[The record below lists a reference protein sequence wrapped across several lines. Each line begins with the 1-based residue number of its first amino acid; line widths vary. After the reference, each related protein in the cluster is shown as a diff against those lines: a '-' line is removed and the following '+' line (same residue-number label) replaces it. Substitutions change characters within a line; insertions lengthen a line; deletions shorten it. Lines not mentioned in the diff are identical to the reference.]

1 MFIADRRR
9 DLLHATVTELSQ
21 SAWAKGFF
29 GPNTMPEAVDM
40 VNLGFLSA
48 AEQELIL
55 EVLQRDEE
63 LRQAEEQ
70 RVRKLKAELLDVKRK
85 GAKRGSGRYSQR
97 SCGRCQEPLS
107 RLTLFSSQCKMCNHH
122 VCRNCRTVLPE
133 GSWLCSVCAKELDL
147 KKMTGDW
154 FYDQRVNRFSTTP
167 GHVLVRVSLKKRP
180 QPKKRETTGE
190 LLLRS
195 TEINSDPPIPVP
207 RTMQKSQTENNKGHS
222 SENSGSIASRAS
234 SESKDSW
241 SKPTHSDTESAENAS
256 VISSKTETDSGRVTP
271 EQPRIESCSV
281 QSSRAGSSVSSMT
294 VPVKAAF
301 VSADAN
307 TEVNTEANT
316 APEVKPV
323 NPSPVLDVDRLF
335 KKSIKR
341 DPRAAE
347 YVSTLD
353 LRDGPNTSE
362 AAMLN
367 RSRSVPGLDVQLEDG
382 EEEEEEDIDSL
393 VSFHK
398 RTMAS
403 SSSSLC
409 SSKSTLGSLM
419 SIYSEAGDFD
429 SVEVSG
435 DIVFSMSYE
444 EQTESLQVFIKECH
458 GLACGDASRQLSNPY
473 VKCYLLPDKSRQS
486 KRKTSIKRN
495 TVNPVYKE
503 TLKYSI
509 SRSQL
514 LTRSMLISV
523 WHHGRLSRNAFLGE
537 VEIALDCRDLSSSHL
552 DCVALMAKAASA
564 VPTSAF
570 AQYKGE
576 LVISL
581 KYVTPKKPTTESI
594 KGKKVFNEERGE
606 LHVLI
611 KEAKNL
617 VAIKSGG
624 TSDSFV
630 KGYLFPTKAKT
641 TKRKT
646 PVVKKNLNPHYDHT
660 FVYKELALEQLKEMC
675 LELTVWDREALLSN
689 EFQGGV
695 RLSSGNGTV
704 KIGKEEVEKDSVGE
718 EVSLWQK
725 MMQYPDSWAEGTLP
739 LRSTMERPKGK

>member
-1 MFIADRRR
+1 MPQAAD
-9 DLLHATVTELSQ
+9 
-21 SAWAKGFF
+21 
-29 GPNTMPEAVDM
+29 MI
-40 VNLGFLSA
+40 NLGFLSDS
-48 AEQELIL
+48 EQELIL
-55 EVLQRDEE
+55 EVLRRDEV

-70 RVRKLKAELLDVKRK
+70 RVRKLKIDLLEVKRK

-107 RLTLFSSQCKMCNHH
+107 RLSVFSSQCKMCNHH
-122 VCRNCRTVLPE
+122 VCRNCQTVLPE
-133 GSWLCSVCAKELDL
+133 GSWLCSVCAKESDL
-147 KKMTGDW
+147 KKKTGDW
-154 FYDQRVNRFSTTP
+154 FYDQRVNRFSTMP
-167 GHVLVRVSLKKRP
+167 GHDLVRVSLKKRP
-180 QPKKRETTGE
+180 LLKKRETMGE
-190 LLLRS
+190 ILLRS
-195 TEINSDPPIPVP
+195 TEMNPDPPIPVP
-207 RTMQKSQTENNKGHS
+207 RARQKSQTNNKSHAS
-222 SENSGSIASRAS
+222 TSSGSIASRESFENS
-234 SESKDSW
+234 SI
-241 SKPTHSDTESAENAS
+241 
-256 VISSKTETDSGRVTP
+256 ISSKTESDHVTP
-271 EQPRIESCSV
+271 EQPREDPSV
-281 QSSRAGSSVSSMT
+281 QSSPAGSVVSSTT
-294 VPVKAAF
+294 VPVKADV
-301 VSADAN
+301 VSVDA
-307 TEVNTEANT
+307 TNTEANT
-316 APEVKPV
+316 ATEVKPV
-323 NPSPVLDVDRLF
+323 SPSPDLDVDRLF
-335 KKSIKR
+335 KKSVKR
-341 DPRAAE
+341 DPRPPAE

-353 LRDGPNTSE
+353 LRDGPDTSQ
-362 AAMLN
+362 ASMGN
-367 RSRSVPGLDVQLEDG
+367 RSHSVPGLDIQEDG
-382 EEEEEEDIDSL
+382 EEEEDIDSL

-403 SSSSLC
+403 SSSSLH

-429 SVEVSG
+429 SVDVSG
-435 DIVFSMSYE
+435 DVVFSMSYDE
-444 EQTESLQVFIKECH
+444 HTQSLQVFIKECH
-458 GLACGDASRQLSNPY
+458 GLACGDVSRQLSNPY

-514 LTRSMLISV
+514 FTRSMLISV

-537 VEIALDCRDLSSSHL
+537 AEIPLDCRDLDSSYE
-552 DCVALMAKAASA
+552 DRVALMAKAASA
-564 VPTSAF
+564 LSAF

-581 KYVTPKKPTTESI
+581 KYITPKKPTAEKI
-594 KGKKVFNEERGE
+594 KGKKAVTGEGGE

-617 VAIKSGG
+617 MAMKPGG

-630 KGYLFPTKAKT
+630 KGYLFPTKSKT

-660 FVYKELALEQLKEMC
+660 FVYKELALEQLNGMC

-689 EFQGGV
+689 EFLGGV
-695 RLSSGNGTV
+695 RLSSGKGTV
-704 KIGKEEVEKDSVGE
+704 KIGKEEAVMDSVGE

-739 LRSTMERPKGK
+739 LRSTMEKDKGK